1 MSLVLPDGYILD
13 TIGPFQGTVNDAT
26 IAQHIIETRNE
37 LIQWCDHGDIMICD
51 RGFRDVI
58 QTLSDLGYEVKSPV
72 YLNKSQNQHNTEE
85 ANESRLVTKV
95 RWTVESYHSRMKKW
109 RILSDRVEN
118 QFLPKIG
125 DIVKVISAALNAF
138 RGPVVTNA

>member
-1 MSLVLPDGYILD
+1 
-13 TIGPFQGTVNDAT
+13 
-26 IAQHIIETRNE
+26 
-37 LIQWCDHGDIMICD
+37 MICD

-58 QTLSDLGYEVKSPV
+58 QSLSDLGYEVKSPV
-72 YLNKSQNQHNTEE
+72 YLNKFQNQHNTEK

-125 DIVKVISAALNAF
+125 DIVKIVSAALNAF
-138 RGPVVTNA
+138 RGPIITNAQDAESLSMARGMKE